1 MTAFTPTP
9 ENTRQ
14 LRDAYGRFATGVC
27 IVTTHTDNGPVGMT
41 VNSFSSV
48 SLDPALVLWCP
59 MKGSE
64 RTASFTGASHF
75 AIHVLRE
82 DQGDLAMA
90 FAKNGDAFAG
100 LDIVEGMG
108 GVPLLPDCCARFECE
123 AAGQHEAGDHL
134 IQVGQV
140 LRAEFNNEFAPLIFA
155 GGAFGGFNA
164 V

>member
-27 IVTTHTDNGPVGMT
+27 VVTARTASGPIGMT

-64 RTASFTGASHF
+64 RTLHFTEASHF
-75 AIHVLRE
+75 ALHVLRE

-90 FAKNGDAFAG
+90 FAKDGDAFAG
-100 LDIVEGMG
+100 LDVSEGQG
-108 GVPLLPDCCARFECE
+108 GVPLLPDWCARFEC
-123 AAGQHEAGDHL
+123 ATRALHEAGDHM
-134 IQVGQV
+134 IQIGEV
-140 LRAEFNNEFAPLIFA
+140 LRAEFNDAAPLIFA
-155 GGAFGGFNA
+155 GGKFGRFTA
-164 V
+164 P

>member
-27 IVTTHTDNGPVGMT
+27 VVTARTASGPIGMT

-64 RTASFTGASHF
+64 RTWHFTEASHF
-75 AIHVLRE
+75 ALHVLRE

-90 FAKNGDAFAG
+90 FAKDGDAFAG
-100 LDIVEGMG
+100 LDVAEGQG
-108 GVPLLPDCCARFECE
+108 GVPLLPEWCARFEC
-123 AAGQHEAGDHL
+123 ATQGLHEAGDHM
-134 IQVGQV
+134 IQIGEV
-140 LRAEFNNEFAPLIFA
+140 LRAEFNDAAPLIFA
-155 GGAFGGFNA
+155 GGKFGGFT
-164 V
+164 VS